1 MYQKQSE
8 LENILMDEIRRIK
21 DLNIRDKESRD
32 ELERGKTMAMLAAT
46 VIQKTNQNIRL
57 QMMQGKQ
64 INLIE
69 ND

>member
-1 MYQKQSE
+1 
-8 LENILMDEIRRIK
+8 MDEIRRIR
-21 DLNIRDKESRD
+21 DLNIKDKESRD